1 MTRHPTL
8 TEHHLQC
15 QCVQWFSWQYPYLR
29 GLLFAIP
36 NGGHRG
42 KAQAGKLKA
51 EGVVAGVAD
60 LFLAMPNT
68 ANFLQVTR
76 FGLFLECKL
85 PEGKQSKEQK
95 LFEAAVVIRGYQY
108 TIFRSLEEF
117 QTIVNNYLSHEPN
130 TTIQA

>member
-8 TEHHLQC
+8 TEHHLQA
-15 QCVQWFSWQYPYLR
+15 QCVAWFAWQYPYLH

-36 NGGHRG
+36 NGGHRV

-51 EGVVAGVAD
+51 EGVLPGVAD
-60 LFLAMPNT
+60 IFLALPNP
-68 ANFLQVTR
+68 LYH
-76 FGLFLECKL
+76 GLFLECKL

-108 TIFRSLEEF
+108 IIFRSVEQFQQIIKQYLNEF
-117 QTIVNNYLSHEPN
+117 STSVP
-130 TTIQA
+130 A